1 MSDLEETGL
10 LDHPHTSA
18 GRIPTDKGYRT
29 YVDSLMDPP
38 ILRREDITRIDKTLD
53 FTFTE
58 TDELLAFTSYLLSEL
73 TNQLA
78 CITFPK
84 FDNAVLERIQ
94 LVQLSS
100 SRVLV
105 VITIISGLVRT
116 ITLEITK
123 EVKAEHLNSIQSVLN
138 QRLSGLKF
146 SEIRNTFSE
155 RIKDYNRNELKPII
169 RVFIESVDKIFS
181 SMPDKNKAIISGASN
196 IIKHPEFEN
205 HENFQGIIELME
217 NKDVIV
223 HLMDRQSDISEGLVN
238 IKIGTENIDEQFT
251 DFSLITKEY
260 KYGEV
265 SGTIG
270 VIGPK
275 RMEYSKI
282 VAAVVYIAE
291 TLSSELRQKNL

>member
-1 MSDLEETGL
+1 M
-10 LDHPHTSA
+10 
-18 GRIPTDKGYRT
+18 GYRA
-29 YVDSLMDPP
+29 YVDNLMDPP
-38 ILRREDITRIDKTLD
+38 FLRKEDIKKIDKTLD

-84 FDNAVLERIQ
+84 FDNAILEKIQ
-94 LVQLSS
+94 VVQLSS
-100 SRVLV
+100 SRILV
-105 VITIISGLVRT
+105 VITIKSGLVRT

-123 EVKAEHLNSIQSVLN
+123 EVKLEHLNYIQHVLN
-138 QRLSGLKF
+138 ERLSGLKF
-146 SEIRNTFSE
+146 AEIRNTFSD
-155 RIKDYNRNELKPII
+155 RLRDYNKDELKPII

-181 SMPDKNKAIISGASN
+181 GIHDKNKAIISGASN
-196 IIKHPEFEN
+196 VLRHPEFEN
-205 HENFQGIIELME
+205 HNNFQGIIELME

-223 HLMDRQSDISEGLVN
+223 HLMEREESAVDGLVN
-238 IKIGTENIDEQFT
+238 IRIGTENKDEQFS

-291 TLSSELRQKNL
+291 SLSNELKQKNI